1 MKQELD
7 NAQKVERYT
16 LKQKYT
22 ELLAVKEARLDVVT
36 MEMGCCVGL
45 KEYQKKAAERASLT
59 VDISTINAKLKNI
72 QQSRP
77 ILGYSDGMANNFNL
91 KGRKLGIRS

>member
-16 LKQKYT
+16 LKQKLAAQLIEKNKKLT
-22 ELLAVKEARLDVVT
+22 EVT
-36 MEMGCCVGL
+36 MQMSCCVGI

-59 VDISTINAKLKNI
+59 VDINTINTKLRNL
-72 QQSRP
+72 QQSKP

-91 KGRKLGIRS
+91 KNIGG

>member
-16 LKQKYT
+16 LKKKFT
-22 ELLAVKEARLDVVT
+22 EMLAEKEKRLDAVT
-36 MEMGCCVGL
+36 MEIGCCVGF
-45 KEYQKKAAERASLT
+45 KEYQKKAAERASIT
-59 VDISTINAKLKNI
+59 VDINTIATKLKNL

-77 ILGYSDGMANNFNL
+77 VLGYSDGMANNFNL
-91 KGRKLGIRS
+91 KIGG

>member
-16 LKQKYT
+16 LKQKYAAQLIEKEK
-22 ELLAVKEARLDVVT
+22 ELEAIT
-36 MEMGCCVGL
+36 MEMRYSVDFRTY
-45 KEYQKKAAERASLT
+45 KEKAVKRASLT
-59 VDISTINAKLKNI
+59 VDISTINMKLRNL
-72 QQSRP
+72 QQSKP

-91 KGRKLGIRS
+91 KNIGG

>member
-36 MEMGCCVGL
+36 MQMSCCVGI

-59 VDISTINAKLKNI
+59 VDINTIATKLKNLK
-72 QQSRP
+72 QSRP
-77 ILGYSDGMANNFNL
+77 ILGCSDGMANNFNL
-91 KGRKLGIRS
+91 KIGG